1 MRISDLPR
9 YSVPVL
15 ALAVLGAALAA
26 SAAPASA
33 AVPDALDG
41 LRGVDAELAVPTGQ
55 TRLGVLLTTVAD
67 AADADID
74 LQIEESVAAI
84 PASLSAD
91 ATTVRRALEQLRDEH
106 GLWYFV
112 DGPSSLIVLQAH
124 RGWGLDGAPR
134 VLRQVDPEYP
144 DGLRQVGVKGEV
156 WLEGLVMADGSV
168 DYLRILKT
176 EDDGFAGPA
185 LDAVRQW
192 RFEPATLDGRPV
204 NAVAVFTVT
213 FDS

>member
-9 YSVPVL
+9 CSVPML
-15 ALAVLGAALAA
+15 ALAVLGAALTVRV
-26 SAAPASA
+26 APALA
-33 AVPDALDG
+33 AAPDALDG
-41 LRGVDAELAVPTGQ
+41 LTGVDAELSVPAGQ
-55 TRLGVLLTTVAD
+55 TGLGALLTRVAD
-67 AADADID
+67 AADVEID
-74 LQIEESVAAI
+74 LRIEESVAAT

-91 ATTVRRALEQLRDEH
+91 ATTVRRALEQLRDEY

-112 DGPSSLIVLQAH
+112 DGPTRLIVLQAH
-124 RGWGLDGAPR
+124 HGWGLDGAPH

-144 DGLRQVGVKGEV
+144 DGLRQAGVKGSV

-168 DYLRILKT
+168 DYLRVLKA
-176 EDDGFAGPA
+176 EDDGFTGPA

-204 NAVAVFTVT
+204 NAVAVFAVT